1 MLKEVSA
8 VLGGGCFWCVEAQ
21 FQRVRG
27 VLTVVSGY
35 TGGKTE
41 NPTYK
46 DICTGNTGHYE
57 VIKVNFD
64 PSIISYDSTSN
75 LMIEIL
81 EVFFVA
87 HNPTQS
93 DGQGYDIGPQYR
105 SAIFYMDEGQKSVAQ
120 AMIKKLE

>member
-1 MLKEVSA
+1 M
-8 VLGGGCFWCVEAQ
+8 LGGGCFWCVEAQ

-81 EVFFVA
+81 DVFFVA

-93 DGQGYDIGPQYR
+93 DGQGHDIGPQYR